1 MISGITVYREIISGI
16 TLILSEGADNDR
28 TPKPRSHGHR
38 HQGPLTPRSGELIHL
53 RGRHRSGVPPSLA
66 AAPRG
71 GELLGGERPMGQG
84 VEPGFEKAYS
94 IILMVEIVGTSVA
107 HLAGALGRPTWILL
121 RFDTDWRW
129 GLEADTTH
137 WYPSARL
144 YRQTV
149 RGDWSE
155 PLARIGVDL
164 AAKLRQRAYRRD
176 G

>member
-1 MISGITVYREIISGI
+1 MLESLLTANAEWICLQTEVRESDRAAFYQFSQISRFAEGPADFADTAAIIANLDLVITV
-16 TLILSEGADNDR
+16 D
-28 TPKPRSHGHR
+28 
-38 HQGPLTPRSGELIHL
+38 
-53 RGRHRSGVPPSLA
+53 
-66 AAPRG
+66 
-71 GELLGGERPMGQG
+71 
-84 VEPGFEKAYS
+84 
-94 IILMVEIVGTSVA
+94 TSVA